1 MAASSPHLIV
11 ETMEDRILHSA
22 DSVPMLLVGQ
32 GTETL
37 VQQPMHPALVEAA
50 VQRSEIV
57 FLDAGLPDSA
67 SLLADLQAQQRAG
80 RPVEIVTMAANQ
92 DGLALIGATLA
103 GRQDISALHV
113 LAHGS
118 DGVLQLGSVSLDEQ
132 TLLRRAGEVAAWGA
146 ALTADADLLLYGCDL
161 AQTGIGQ
168 NLVRDLASLTGAD
181 VAASTDLTGAAAL
194 GGNWTLEFHSGSIE
208 AAIAPSFAEQSQ
220 WQNLLATY
228 TVTNTADT
236 ALIILPAPVGSLRWA
251 INQANANPGTDTINF
266 ASSANGTIALGFLA
280 SGDNTNASGDFD
292 ITDSVNVVGNGTG
305 NTVISG
311 NGFDRVFD
319 LRSGTISLSGLTVQ
333 GGINNQGAGIAV
345 QGSATVTLTDV
356 VVQNNL
362 GSGTSKGAGIYTLGS
377 LTLRNVIVQNN
388 GNSSSGDAQ
397 GAGIYVDTNANL
409 DAQDVEIRGNNA
421 NRADGGGLYALDNAT
436 TTLRSATFAENNA
449 NNGGG
454 LWLKTAAASLVN
466 VTLSGNTA
474 TSHGGG
480 LLVENGVVLDHV
492 TVAYNAA
499 SSGGGVFDQ
508 GGIVTMA
515 NSLFVTNTGGNV
527 VTNSG
532 GSTSNALNSL
542 DYNLSDD
549 NSAGFTA
556 THDLS
561 NVAVTL
567 SALANNGG
575 FTRTHAIAAGSAARD
590 AANPVTLLTADQRGV
605 LYLTRPDIGAYEYN
619 PFGQPPTVS
628 AISGQST
635 NEDTGLGPIAF
646 TVGDD
651 GGAGSLVVT
660 ATSSNTALVPNASIA
675 IGGSGANR
683 TLTITPALN
692 ANSSANGGP
701 ATIAVSVFDGGSTVT
716 TTFSLTVAAV
726 NDAPTIGLPAPQSLA
741 EDGSLTLSGV
751 NAPLIADVDAGN
763 ASVQLTLAVTHGLLA
778 LSQTT
783 GLAFS
788 SGNGTNNAS
797 MTLSGTLSAINAALA
812 GLQYRPVA
820 NYNGPDQ
827 LTLTVNDL
835 GNSGAGGAQTTVA
848 SLAIT
853 VTAVNDAPTIS
864 VPPAQSVNE
873 DGTLTLSGAA
883 APSIADVDAGAAPV
897 QVTLNVSNG
906 LLTLSRTTGLAFV
919 TGTGSGNASM
929 VFQGTQ
935 TAINAA
941 LAGLQYRPDLNY
953 NGLDQLNLG
962 VNDLGNT
969 GAGGALSTNASVAI
983 TVAAINDAPVLGLP
997 GTQATQLATP
1007 LVFSAAS
1014 GNAISVSDP
1023 DAGSS
1028 VIQLT
1033 LSTVA
1038 QGNGTLSL
1046 GSTAGLTLATGNG
1059 TSLLV
1064 LLGTQANLNAAL
1076 NTLRFTAGVSAL
1088 ARIDISADDLGNTGG
1103 GGAQLASGAV
1113 TILVDAG
1120 FPPTLAL
1127 SRASVAFTEND
1138 PATVLDP
1145 LITVA
1150 DVDSPTLAS
1159 ASVRIGAGF
1168 AGAED
1173 VLVYTN
1179 LPATMGNIT
1188 GSYSAGVLT
1197 LSSSAASATL
1207 AQWQAALRSLSYSN
1221 SSEAPSPGGR
1231 SVTLTVNDGSIDSPT
1246 ATITVN
1252 VAAVNDAPVL
1262 AGANDLAS
1270 IAEDPASNP
1279 GTLVSSLIAGH
1290 ISDVDAAPLVG
1301 IAVTAVDNSNG
1312 SWQYSTDGSSWNAL
1326 GGVTT
1331 SAARLLAADALTAVR
1346 FVPAAN
1352 WNGTVGAGL
1361 TLRAWDQTRGAA
1373 GGTADA
1379 SVNGASAAFSSAAV
1393 SIAVTVT
1400 PVNDAPVLASAIAGQ
1415 TATQDAPFSFKLA
1428 PGTFSD
1434 VDGDPLTY
1442 AASLSS
1448 GVALPSWLSFNAA
1461 TQTFTGTPA
1470 NADTGVLAIRLTAT
1484 DGAGASVFGDFN
1496 LQVQNVNDPPVLA
1509 TPIADRSAAQ
1519 DSLFSLVL
1527 PANTFIDVDAT
1538 DVLAYAAT
1546 LASGAALPA
1555 WLTFDAT
1562 TQTFS
1567 GTPGNNDVG
1576 ALVVRVTATDGAG
1589 ASAFDDFN
1597 LAVANVNDAPVLA
1610 NALSAQDAATG
1621 TQLVFQLPAASFV
1634 DPDVGD
1640 TLHYDATL
1648 ANGSALPAWLG
1659 FDSGTR
1665 SFTARPSVAD
1675 IGQVA
1680 VRVTATDAAG
1690 SSAQGLFAITVHAPV
1705 QPPPAVTV
1713 AAPTPTPTLAQ
1724 QLQPEAAST
1733 STPAI
1738 ASDPVLAAA
1747 VSSVAP
1753 GVPAAPPPP
1762 AVDAALL
1769 EPATHTLGLAIQSIS
1784 ITIDT
1789 APVSDRSRSD
1799 IVDVAT
1805 TRPAS
1810 RADSVLAD
1818 MLAPQFSEISMSSL
1832 NQLVRSE
1839 ELTRRFEEMQ
1849 RQMQQQGESRSTV
1862 IASSIV
1868 VTGGV
1873 SIGYVVWLVRGGVLM
1888 SSMLSAL
1895 PAWQMID
1902 PLPVLAAARI
1912 GKSGKGMQGDDAEV
1926 ERLFDERAPPVP
1938 PVVRPPGSDA
1948 ARDAKAKE
1956 SGP

>member
-1 MAASSPHLIV
+1 MTTSSPHLIV

-22 DSVPMLLVGQ
+22 DPVPMLLVGQ

-37 VQQPMHPALVEAA
+37 VQQPMHAAIVGAA

-80 RPVEIVTMAANQ
+80 RPVEIVTMGANQ

-118 DGVLQLGSVSLDEQ
+118 DGVLQLGSTTLDEQ
-132 TLLRRAGEVAAWGA
+132 TLLRRAGEVAAWSA
-146 ALTADADLLLYGCDL
+146 ALTTGADLLLYGCDL

-194 GGNWTLEFHSGSIE
+194 GGNWTLEFQTGSIE
-208 AAIAPSFAEQSQ
+208 AAIAPSFAEQAH

-236 ALIILPAPVGSLRWA
+236 ALIILPAPIGSLRWA

-266 ASSANGTIALGFLA
+266 APSANGTIALGFL
-280 SGDNTNASGDFD
+280 SGNFA

-311 NGFDRVFD
+311 NSLDRVFD
-319 LRSGTISLSGLTVQ
+319 LRSGTISMAGLTVQ

-362 GSGTSKGAGIYTLGS
+362 GSGGSKGAGIFDTGS

-397 GAGIYVDTNANL
+397 GAGIYVDANASL
-409 DAQDVEIRGNNA
+409 DAQNVEIRGNNA
-421 NRADGGGLYALDNAT
+421 NRADGGGLYADNNAAMT
-436 TTLRSATFAENNA
+436 FKNVTFAGNNA
-449 NNGGG
+449 HNGGG
-454 LWLKTAAASLVN
+454 LWLKTSASLVN
-466 VTLSGNTA
+466 ATLSGNTA
-474 TSHGGG
+474 SSQGGG
-480 LLVENGVVLDHV
+480 LWAQNGAALDHV

-508 GGIVTMA
+508 GGTVTMA
-515 NSLFVTNTGGNV
+515 NSLFVSNT
-527 VTNSG
+527 G

-556 THDLS
+556 AHDRS
-561 NVAVTL
+561 GVAVAL
-567 SALANNGG
+567 SPLASNGG

-590 AANPVTLLTADQRGV
+590 AANPVTVLTADQRGV

-628 AISGQST
+628 AIAGQST
-635 NEDTGLGPIAF
+635 NEDTALGPIAF

-660 ATSSNTALVPNASIA
+660 ATSSNTALVPNANIV

-683 TLTITPALN
+683 SVTITPALN

-701 ATIAVSVFDGGSTVT
+701 ATITVSVFDGGTTVT
-716 TTFSLTVAAV
+716 TTFSVTVAAV
-726 NDAPTIGLPAPQSLA
+726 NDAPTI
-741 EDGSLTLSGV
+741 T
-751 NAPLIADVDAGN
+751 
-763 ASVQLTLAVTHGLLA
+763 
-778 LSQTT
+778 
-783 GLAFS
+783 
-788 SGNGTNNAS
+788 
-797 MTLSGTLSAINAALA
+797 
-812 GLQYRPVA
+812 
-820 NYNGPDQ
+820 
-827 LTLTVNDL
+827 
-835 GNSGAGGAQTTVA
+835 
-848 SLAIT
+848 
-853 VTAVNDAPTIS
+853 

-873 DGTLTLSGAA
+873 DTTLTLSGAA
-883 APSIADVDAGAAPV
+883 APSIADVDAGAASV
-897 QVTLNVSNG
+897 QITLNVSNG

-919 TGTGSGNASM
+919 TGTGTGNASM

-935 TAINAA
+935 AAINAA
-941 LAGLQYRPDLNY
+941 LAGLQYRPNLNY
-953 NGLDQLNLG
+953 NGPDQLNLG

-983 TVAAINDAPVLGLP
+983 AVAAINDAPVLGLP
-997 GTQATQLATP
+997 GTQATPLATA

-1038 QGNGTLSL
+1038 QGNGTLLL

-1076 NTLRFTAGVSAL
+1076 NTLRFTASVSAL

-1113 TILVDAG
+1113 TILVDGG

-1127 SRASVAFTEND
+1127 SRASFAFTEND

-1179 LPATMGNIT
+1179 VPATMGNIT

-1231 SVTLTVNDGSIDSPT
+1231 SVTLTVNDGLIDSAT

-1262 AGANDLAS
+1262 VGANDLAS

-1326 GGVTT
+1326 DGVTT

-1346 FVPAAN
+1346 FVPNAN

-1361 TLRAWDQTRGAA
+1361 TLRAWDQTSGAA

-1379 SVNGASAAFSSAAV
+1379 GVNGASAAFSSAAV

-1400 PVNDAPVLASAIAGQ
+1400 PVNDAPVLA
-1415 TATQDAPFSFKLA
+1415 
-1428 PGTFSD
+1428 
-1434 VDGDPLTY
+1434 
-1442 AASLSS
+1442 
-1448 GVALPSWLSFNAA
+1448 
-1461 TQTFTGTPA
+1461 
-1470 NADTGVLAIRLTAT
+1470 
-1484 DGAGASVFGDFN
+1484 
-1496 LQVQNVNDPPVLA
+1496 
-1509 TPIADRSAAQ
+1509 
-1519 DSLFSLVL
+1519 
-1527 PANTFIDVDAT
+1527 
-1538 DVLAYAAT
+1538 
-1546 LASGAALPA
+1546 
-1555 WLTFDAT
+1555 
-1562 TQTFS
+1562 
-1567 GTPGNNDVG
+1567 
-1576 ALVVRVTATDGAG
+1576 
-1589 ASAFDDFN
+1589 
-1597 LAVANVNDAPVLA
+1597 
-1610 NALSAQDAATG
+1610 NALSAQDAVTG

-1640 TLHYDATL
+1640 TLQYDATL
-1648 ANGSALPAWLG
+1648 ADGSALPAWLG

-1665 SFTARPSVAD
+1665 SFTARPTVAD
-1675 IGQVA
+1675 IGQIA

-1690 SSAQGLFAITVHAPV
+1690 LSAQGLFAITVHAPV
-1705 QPPPAVTV
+1705 QPPPAGTV
-1713 AAPTPTPTLAQ
+1713 AAPTPTPTVAQ

-1753 GVPAAPPPP
+1753 GVPAAPPP

-1769 EPATHTLGLAIQSIS
+1769 EPATHTLGLDIQSVS
-1784 ITIDT
+1784 INIDT
-1789 APVSDRSRSD
+1789 PPVSDRSRND
-1799 IVDVAT
+1799 AMDVAT

-1818 MLAPQFSEISMSSL
+1818 MLVPQFSEISMSAL

-1849 RQMQQQGESRSTV
+1849 RQMQQQGESRSAV

-1912 GKSGKGMQGDDAEV
+1912 GKGGKGLQDDDAEV

-1938 PVVRPPGSDA
+1938 PVLRPPGSDA